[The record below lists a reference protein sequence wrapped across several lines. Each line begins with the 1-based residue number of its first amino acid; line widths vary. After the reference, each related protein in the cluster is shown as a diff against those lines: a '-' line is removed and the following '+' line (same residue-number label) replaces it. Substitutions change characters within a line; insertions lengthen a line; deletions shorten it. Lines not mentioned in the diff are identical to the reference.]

1 MTTLRE
7 YLDKNKLTLRAFSIK
22 SDVDQSQLSRYIN
35 ARTVPTLEN
44 AYKIY
49 RASKKAIK
57 MEVWIN
63 DKVKSKRY

>member
-7 YLDKNKLTLRAFSIK
+7 YLTQNRLTLRAFSYV

-35 ARTVPTLEN
+35 GKTVPTLEN

-57 MEVWIN
+57 MEVWID